1 MGQLLRFSGPIWD
14 SLQRQF
20 SFLCS
25 RCWLLFYL
33 QRSVTAFLICAAAQP
48 ISGVKKMELTEQESQ
63 LLEMIR
69 GLDEGEQLRLAV
81 ARRNGQWDVIV
92 SAPPVVRHNAR
103 GVGATFDAAWDN
115 LVPLEMEGFG
125 GG

>member
-1 MGQLLRFSGPIWD
+1 
-14 SLQRQF
+14 
-20 SFLCS
+20 
-25 RCWLLFYL
+25 
-33 QRSVTAFLICAAAQP
+33 
-48 ISGVKKMELTEQESQ
+48 MELTKQESQ

-69 GLDEGEQLRLAV
+69 ELDEGEQLRLLV
-81 ARRNGQWDVIV
+81 ARRNGQWEVIV

-103 GVGATFDAAWDN
+103 GVGPTFDAAWDN